1 MPRGDRTG
9 PAGMGPMTGRGAGF
23 CAGNGT
29 AGYMN
34 NAGTY
39 GGGRGLGGGRGFGGG
54 LGRGP
59 GRGFGRGLSF
69 CLSRSFGGFFQG
81 ARVNQV
87 VPRTEEDEK
96 YELNARS
103 HSLSIELDAIKKRL
117 AELGGEE

>member
-23 CAGNGT
+23 CAGYGT

-39 GGGRGLGGGRGFGGG
+39 GGGRGFGGR
-54 LGRGP
+54 
-59 GRGFGRGLSF
+59 RGFGR
-69 CLSRSFGGFFQG
+69 CFGGFFQG
-81 ARVNQV
+81 AQLNQGV
-87 VPRTEEDEK
+87 QRTTEDEK

-103 HSLSIELDAIKKRL
+103 HSLAIELELIQKRL
-117 AELGGEE
+117 KELGGEE

>member
-23 CAGNGT
+23 CEGNGT

-59 GRGFGRGLSF
+59 GRGF
-69 CLSRSFGGFFQG
+69 CRSFGGFFQG
-81 ARVNQV
+81 AQVNQGV
-87 VPRTEEDEK
+87 QRTEEDEK

-103 HSLSIELDAIKKRL
+103 HSLSIELDAVKKRL

>member
-34 NAGTY
+34 NAGIY
-39 GGGRGLGGGRGFGGG
+39 GGGRGFGGRRGFGGG
-54 LGRGP
+54 LGRGL
-59 GRGFGRGLSF
+59 GRGFGRGF
-69 CLSRSFGGFFQG
+69 FGGFFQG
-81 ARVNQV
+81 AQVNQG

-103 HSLSIELDAIKKRL
+103 HSLSIELELIQKRL
-117 AELGGEE
+117 AELGCEE

>member
-39 GGGRGLGGGRGFGGG
+39 GGGRG
-54 LGRGP
+54 P
-59 GRGFGRGLSF
+59 GRGFG
-69 CLSRSFGGFFQG
+69 RSFGGFFQG

-103 HSLSIELDAIKKRL
+103 HSLSIELELIQKRL

>member
-23 CAGNGT
+23 CAGYGT

-39 GGGRGLGGGRGFGGG
+39 GGGRGFGGRRGLGG
-54 LGRGP
+54 
-59 GRGFGRGLSF
+59 GLSF

-81 ARVNQV
+81 ARVNQGV
-87 VPRTEEDEK
+87 QRTEEDEK

-103 HSLSIELDAIKKRL
+103 HSLSIELELIQKRL
-117 AELGGEE
+117 AELKGEEK